1 MSNHEIGEAMSSL
14 GTDIIELY
22 EAGKIS
28 KEAARSLIGSCMC
41 IVTQY
46 DGNEYEATESIA
58 EAGYCGLCFEKHEYL
73 SDVFN
78 NDDDEDIKNSGYGD
92 IKSFSGFKRT
102 VSRQLLLHDY
112 ICPKCRAELRRSYL
126 EMKKNNKEEAELK
139 IW

>member
-14 GTDIIELY
+14 GTDIIKLY

-41 IVTQY
+41 IVSEY

-58 EAGYCGLCFEKHEYL
+58 DAGYCGLCFEKHEDL

-78 NDDDEDIKNSGYGD
+78 NDDARTLRIAVTGISRASIISSALFPDS
-92 IKSFSGFKRT
+92 SFCTITSALSARL
-102 VSRQLLLHDY
+102 S
-112 ICPKCRAELRRSYL
+112 
-126 EMKKNNKEEAELK
+126 
-139 IW
+139 

>member
-58 EAGYCGLCFEKHEYL
+58 EAGYCGLCFEKHQDL

-92 IKSFSGFKRT
+92 TFMYRTACRSDHFFDVVRKQGQKKR
-102 VSRQLLLHDY
+102 
-112 ICPKCRAELRRSYL
+112 
-126 EMKKNNKEEAELK
+126 
-139 IW
+139 